1 MEDKLRLNTKFLD
14 GFNGVIGRRDFFLN
28 FYVYINSL
36 VILSTYPYILWM
48 YKNVGSL
55 NELANFMNIFLNTP
69 LGLKLWMILTTILI
83 CIPAVSNIARR
94 LNDINGKISPIT
106 NSLSTVSVVVS
117 LFWFVFPLSVVLLKK
132 AKLHQNFRMIF

>member
-1 MEDKLRLNTKFLD
+1 MEDKLRLNTKFFD

-55 NELANFMNIFLNTP
+55 NEFSNFMNINLQIVTKF
-69 LGLKLWMILTTILI
+69 TILI
-83 CIPAVSNIARR
+83 YFLNPYNCTNEARK
-94 LNDINGKISPIT
+94 D
-106 NSLSTVSVVVS
+106 
-117 LFWFVFPLSVVLLKK
+117 
-132 AKLHQNFRMIF
+132 